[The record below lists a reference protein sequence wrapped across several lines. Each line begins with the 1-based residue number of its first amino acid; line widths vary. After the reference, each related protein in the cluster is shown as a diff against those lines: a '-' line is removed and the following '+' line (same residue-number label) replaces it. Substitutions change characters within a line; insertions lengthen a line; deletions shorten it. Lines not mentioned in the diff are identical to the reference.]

1 LAPSLQLSNTP
12 TLHIMKLGILL
23 AGKRPEDIAQRL
35 EQARAA
41 GFSLCQLNLH
51 QTGYSRADMVAIMD
65 AMEDF
70 GVRAVAIGC
79 YVNPL
84 LPDDPALNGT
94 CKADLDLVLHS
105 LDLLGARRIVLWSGT
120 QANALFAAHERNHS
134 EESLA
139 ELRAFVSD
147 VVDQTRARHYWLVI
161 EPWRTHVLSDE
172 DKVVQFHETLAPHVQ
187 EHVRYVLDAPNL
199 ITGER
204 YPRCME
210 HAVAICDKIGP
221 IAGVVHLK
229 DCIMPPDGDEALVGP
244 GRGKLVYADYLQSLM
259 GCVDDDVPAIIK
271 NVPASEYAEIRD
283 DMLLLSDRF
292 ELA

>member
-1 LAPSLQLSNTP
+1 
-12 TLHIMKLGILL
+12 MKLGILL

-35 EQARAA
+35 EQARTA

-51 QTGYSRADMVAIMD
+51 QTGYTRPDMVAIMD

-70 GVRAVAIGC
+70 GVRAVAVGC

-84 LPDDPALNGT
+84 RPDDSSLNGT
-94 CKADLDLVLHS
+94 CRADLDLVLHS

-120 QANALFAAHERNHS
+120 HAGALFVQDERNHT
-134 EESLA
+134 EESQ
-139 ELRAFVSD
+139 EQLRSFVTN
-147 VVDQTRARHYWLVI
+147 VINETRARHYWLVI

-172 DKVVQFHETLAPHVQ
+172 NKVVQFHESLAPHVQ

-199 ITGER
+199 ITAER

-210 HAVAICDKIGP
+210 HAVGICDKIGP
-221 IAGVVHLK
+221 LAGVVHLK

-244 GRGKLVYADYLQSLM
+244 GRGKLAYADYLEALM
-259 GCVDDDVPAIIK
+259 GCVEEDVPGIIK
-271 NVPASEYAEIRD
+271 NVPASDYADIRD
-283 DMLLLSDRF
+283 DMLRLSDQF